1 MKKLTEQ
8 QMSQII
14 KEGSIGKLSQSEKN
28 QVFQYAFGKDYMES
42 TDKGSKKT
50 INL

>member
-1 MKKLTEQ
+1 MTKLTEQ

-14 KEGSIGKLSQSEKN
+14 KEGSISKLSQSEKN
-28 QVFQYAFGKDYMES
+28 QVFQFAFGRDYMES

-50 INL
+50 V